1 MKNEKNQNIAAT
13 NFLKFIVLGFLLLSS
28 YTVAS
33 QTQVKKGN
41 LKVVVNNIKSKN
53 GQIGFFLFNTADAF
67 PGQTE
72 KALVS
77 GFVKIAGNTV
87 EYTFTN
93 LALGTY
99 AGYVVHDEDND
110 KKLKT
115 NFLGMPKEG
124 VGVSNN
130 AKGHFGPPK
139 YNDAKFDFNKS
150 DQTITISL
158 TYL

>member
-1 MKNEKNQNIAAT
+1 MKNEKNQNMAAT
-13 NFLKFIVLGFLLLSS
+13 NFLKYIVLGFMILSS
-28 YTVAS
+28 YTVTS

-53 GQIGFFLFNTADAF
+53 GQIGFFLFNSADAF

-72 KALVS
+72 KALLS

-99 AGYVVHDEDND
+99 AVYVVHDEDND